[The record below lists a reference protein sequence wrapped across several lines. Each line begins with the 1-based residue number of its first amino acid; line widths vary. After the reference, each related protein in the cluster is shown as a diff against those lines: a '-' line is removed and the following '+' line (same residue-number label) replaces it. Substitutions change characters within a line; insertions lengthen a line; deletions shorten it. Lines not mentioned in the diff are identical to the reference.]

1 MGKEKYT
8 DVAYRLDMPSKWD
21 NTIKYNGEE
30 TTIEEITHQIVVD
43 FEKKVN
49 EFTIQQLYN
58 HLLLKGWATAIVID
72 ETQFEKFIKECLPK
86 WQEKEKKNE
95 DKTI

>member
-1 MGKEKYT
+1 MGKEVYT
-8 DVAYRLDMPSKWD
+8 DVGYRIDIPSKWD
-21 NTIKYNGEE
+21 NPIKYNGEE
-30 TTIEEITHQIVVD
+30 TTIGEITHQIVVD

-58 HLLLKGWATAIVID
+58 HALLKGWTTAIVID

-86 WQEKEKKNE
+86 WQEKERKN
-95 DKTI
+95 K